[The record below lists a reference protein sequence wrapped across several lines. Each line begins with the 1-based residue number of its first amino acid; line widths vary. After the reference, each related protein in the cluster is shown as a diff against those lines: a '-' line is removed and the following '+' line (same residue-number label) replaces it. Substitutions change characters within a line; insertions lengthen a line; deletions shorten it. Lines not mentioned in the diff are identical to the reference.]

1 MADSTPFYDDPVE
14 WTLIVH
20 RTFHPW
26 WGLGLV
32 RRTLDISL
40 IHTGTEEEI
49 LARAADL
56 KAKHP
61 SWDFQLRRGSG

>member
-1 MADSTPFYDDPVE
+1 MADYPPCHDEPIQ
-14 WTLIVH
+14 WTLTVC
-20 RTFHPW
+20 RVKRPW

-40 IHTGTEEEI
+40 IHIGTEEEI
-49 LARAADL
+49 LAKAADL